1 MRAVKVIL
9 WTAVALCGAFAYAVI
24 TRLIRPSEQ
33 VNALW
38 LVVAAACTY
47 LLAYRFYGAFLAAK
61 VFALDDRRPTPAV
74 THADGRDFDATNKW
88 VLFGHHFA
96 AIAGA
101 GPLIGPVLAAQFGYL
116 PGALWILIG
125 AVFAGAVQDF
135 VVLVASV
142 RHDGCSLAEIAK
154 KEVGPVAAVSASIA
168 ILFIIT
174 VALAGLGLNVVN
186 ALAGS
191 PWGTFTIGCT
201 IPIALLMGFY
211 LYHFRRGKVGE
222 MTVIGVLLLAGAVV
236 GGHAIAGSPLAGW
249 FTLSHNKLVL
259 AMAVYGFAAS
269 VLPVWMLLCPRD
281 YLSTYMKIG
290 TIGLLAAG
298 ILIVAPPLQM
308 NAVNHFPRRRR
319 PGAARRDFPVPV
331 HHHRVRGG
339 QRVPRAG
346 RLRHDAEDGQ
356 PRIGDARDRLRGDAA
371 RGFRLDHG
379 ADRRVRADPGR
390 LLCDH
395 LDARRRRADEARLC
409 AAADSGAFRHGRRER
424 RPAALR
430 RRRPGRGHGLGLRE
444 AAGHEAPDG
453 LLVQLRADVRGALH
467 SDDGGRRHARRRGS

>member
-142 RHDGCSLAEIAK
+142 RQRRL
-154 KEVGPVAAVSASIA
+154 
-168 ILFIIT
+168 
-174 VALAGLGLNVVN
+174 LAGGDRQEGSRAGGGRLGLHRRPVHHHRR
-186 ALAGS
+186 ARGAGAQRGERAGGQ
-191 PWGTFTIGCT
+191 PVGHVHHRLHDPDRAVDG
-201 IPIALLMGFY
+201 LLPLPFPARES
-211 LYHFRRGKVGE
+211 RRDDRDRRA
-222 MTVIGVLLLAGAVV
+222 LLLAGAVV

-259 AMAVYGFAAS
+259 AMAVYGFVAS

-290 TIGLLAAG
+290 TIVLLAAG
-298 ILIVAPPLQM
+298 ILIVAPTLQM
-308 NAVNHFPRRRR
+308 P
-319 PGAARRDFPVPV
+319 P
-331 HHHRVRGG
+331 
-339 QRVPRAG
+339 
-346 RLRHDAEDGQ
+346 
-356 PRIGDARDRLRGDAA
+356 
-371 RGFRLDHG
+371 
-379 ADRRVRADPGR
+379 
-390 LLCDH
+390 
-395 LDARRRRADEARLC
+395 
-409 AAADSGAFRHGRRER
+409 
-424 RPAALR
+424 
-430 RRRPGRGHGLGLRE
+430 
-444 AAGHEAPDG
+444 
-453 LLVQLRADVRGALH
+453 
-467 SDDGGRRHARRRGS
+467 

>member
-1 MRAVKVIL
+1 MPGANGISPGAGAQGVGKGPMRAVKVIL

-24 TRLIRPSEQ
+24 TRLVRPSEQ

-249 FTLSHNKLVL
+249 FTLSHNKLV
-259 AMAVYGFAAS
+259 AG
-269 VLPVWMLLCPRD
+269 D
-281 YLSTYMKIG
+281 G
-290 TIGLLAAG
+290 GLRLRRVGAAG
-298 ILIVAPPLQM
+298 L
-308 NAVNHFPRRRR
+308 
-319 PGAARRDFPVPV
+319 
-331 HHHRVRGG
+331 
-339 QRVPRAG
+339 
-346 RLRHDAEDGQ
+346 
-356 PRIGDARDRLRGDAA
+356 DAA
-371 RGFRLDHG
+371 L
-379 ADRRVRADPGR
+379 P
-390 LLCDH
+390 
-395 LDARRRRADEARLC
+395 ARLPEHVHEDRDDRAAGGGNPDRGA
-409 AAADSGAFRHGRRER
+409 AAADERRE
-424 RPAALR
+424 PL
-430 RRRPGRGHGLGLRE
+430 PGR
-444 AAGHEAPDG
+444 
-453 LLVQLRADVRGALH
+453 
-467 SDDGGRRHARRRGS
+467 